1 MEGRKKKAARNIAFG
16 LIGQVITMVMS
27 FVSRTVFLYCFSQEY
42 VGVVSLFSGVFSFL
56 TLADLGMEA
65 SLTVKLYHALAA
77 NDHAMLKS
85 LLAYYKRIFNII
97 ALVIFGAGLALLP
110 FLDFFVDLPENV
122 PNIELIYVLS
132 LLNASISYLYV
143 YKKTLFIADQKK
155 YITDIIQYGIS
166 LTECVVAVPVLLLSR
181 SYIVYLILQ
190 SFFKLLYN
198 FMVMLYAKKT
208 YSEVENAQRYALNS
222 AIRQAIGS
230 DMRAISLHRIGDVIS
245 SNSWSILVS
254 AFVNVVTAGIY
265 SNYQLIINYTKVIMD
280 KIYYALS
287 PSIGNLI
294 ATENSENVYNF
305 FEKMLFISFVMT
317 CFFGTGLLCML
328 NPFIYIWLGDSFIL
342 PHDAVIIS
350 IVNFY
355 LVNMRKPVLIFK
367 EAYGLFQR
375 DRFRP
380 LVESFINIATA
391 LVLCNVLDWGI
402 VGVLLGI
409 SIAYMLTTFWVE
421 PYILFKYG
429 LKHEILSYFKQY
441 IGYALCTTAVMV
453 ISVFLCGLIPAGI
466 LGFILSG
473 IICTLVSL
481 MTIVLL
487 FHKTAAY
494 QWTWQLFLRVFRR
507 FCVRH

>member
-1 MEGRKKKAARNIAFG
+1 
-16 LIGQVITMVMS
+16 
-27 FVSRTVFLYCFSQEY
+27 
-42 VGVVSLFSGVFSFL
+42 
-56 TLADLGMEA
+56 
-65 SLTVKLYHALAA
+65 
-77 NDHAMLKS
+77 
-85 LLAYYKRIFNII
+85 
-97 ALVIFGAGLALLP
+97 
-110 FLDFFVDLPENV
+110 
-122 PNIELIYVLS
+122 
-132 LLNASISYLYV
+132 
-143 YKKTLFIADQKK
+143 
-155 YITDIIQYGIS
+155 
-166 LTECVVAVPVLLLSR
+166 
-181 SYIVYLILQ
+181 
-190 SFFKLLYN
+190 
-198 FMVMLYAKKT
+198 MVMLYAKKT

-245 SNSWSILVS
+245 SNSWSIFVS

-441 IGYALCTTAVMV
+441 IA
-453 ISVFLCGLIPAGI
+453 
-466 LGFILSG
+466 
-473 IICTLVSL
+473 
-481 MTIVLL
+481 
-487 FHKTAAY
+487 
-494 QWTWQLFLRVFRR
+494 
-507 FCVRH
+507 

>member
-16 LIGQVITMVMS
+16 MIGQIITMALS

-42 VGVVSLFSGVFSFL
+42 VGVVSLFSGIFSFL

-85 LLAYYKRIFNII
+85 LLTYYKRIFNII
-97 ALVIFGAGLALLP
+97 ALVIFGAGLVLLP
-110 FLDFFVDLPENV
+110 FLGIIVDLPANI
-122 PNIELIYVLS
+122 PNIKLIYTLS
-132 LLNASISYLYV
+132 LLNSSISYLYV

-155 YITDIIQYGIS
+155 YITDVIQYGIS
-166 LTECVVAVPVLLLSR
+166 LIECAVAIPVLLLSR
-181 SYIVYLILQ
+181 SLIVYLIFQCL
-190 SFFKLLYN
+190 FKLLYN
-198 FMVMLYAKKT
+198 FAVMFFAKKT
-208 YSEVENAQRYALNS
+208 YSEIENAEEYVLNRRL
-222 AIRQAIGS
+222 RQAISS

-280 KIYYALS
+280 KVYYALS

-294 ATENSENVYNF
+294 ATENSENVYSV
-305 FEKMLFISFVMT
+305 FEKMLFISFIMT
-317 CFFGTGLLCML
+317 CFLGTGLLCML
-328 NPFIYIWLGDSFIL
+328 SPFIQIWLGDTYIL
-342 PHDAVIIS
+342 PYNVVIIS

-375 DRFRP
+375 DQIRP
-380 LVESFINIATA
+380 LVESFINILIA

-409 SIAYMLTTFWVE
+409 SIAYMATTFWVE
-421 PYILFKYG
+421 PYVLFKYG
-429 LKHEILSYFKQY
+429 LKRDMRIYFKQY
-441 IGYALCTTAVMV
+441 IGYAFCTSIVMT
-453 ISVFLCGLIPAGI
+453 ISVFLCGLMPVGI

-473 IICTLVSL
+473 IICTFVSL
-481 MTIVLL
+481 ATIVLL
-487 FHKTAAY
+487 FHKTTAY
-494 QWTWQLFLRVFRR
+494 QWMWQSLLRMSRR
-507 FCVRH
+507 FFVRR